1 MILINVYD
9 KNDGK
14 KIGNSTINY
23 DSFIWNHNIVQCFGF
38 IPDDPKYV
46 YGIFLLKDAEETKIS
61 EEEYIFKVTGYKL
74 LLRNTN
80 PATQFDDTENSQWVE
95 F

>member
-1 MILINVYD
+1 MVLINLYD
-9 KNDGK
+9 KKKGK
-14 KIGNSTINY
+14 KIGNSSMNY
-23 DSFIWNHNIVQCFGF
+23 DLYEWNHNIVQCFDF
-38 IPDDPKYV
+38 IPDDSKYV
-46 YGIFLLKDAEETKIS
+46 YGKFLLKDAEETKLS

-80 PATQFDDTENSQWVE
+80 PATQFDDSANSQWVE